1 MPRTKRTRYCRVS
14 DVTIIRPSKRADR
27 GCEEVGVVEA
37 IRFDDGV
44 LSLLD
49 QRVLPAVETWVRCDS
64 AASTAEAIRAMVVRG
79 APAIGIT
86 AAYGL
91 AVAVANGEDRAAA
104 VATLLAAR
112 PTAVNLRWALERL
125 AGTPDADLAE
135 AACAMH
141 AEDIAINRA
150 MGDHGAD
157 LIEGARDVYHHC
169 NTGALATGGWGTA
182 LGIVRSA
189 VARGRDLHVWVG
201 ETRPYLQ
208 GVCLTAWELLQERIR
223 CTLVADVAAAGL
235 MAAGRVDAVLVG
247 CDRVAAN
254 GDTANKVGTLGL
266 AVLAKEYGVPF
277 FVAMPTSTLD
287 RRCPTGADIPIEE
300 RGADEVVGHKGV
312 RWAADVP
319 VFNPAFDVTPAA
331 LITAWV
337 TERGPWRPPFPD

>member
-1 MPRTKRTRYCRVS
+1 M
-14 DVTIIRPSKRADR
+14 
-27 GCEEVGVVEA
+27 VEA
-37 IRFDDGV
+37 IRFEGGV
-44 LSLLD
+44 LWLLD
-49 QRVLPAVETWVRCDS
+49 QRVLPAVETWVRCDGS
-64 AASTAEAIRAMVVRG
+64 AATAEAIRAMVVRG
-79 APAIGIT
+79 APAIGIA

-104 VATLLAAR
+104 AATLLAAR

-125 AGTPDADLAE
+125 ADTPDAGLAE
-135 AACAMH
+135 AARAMH
-141 AEDIAINRA
+141 ADDVAINRA
-150 MGDHGAD
+150 LGEHGAD
-157 LIEGARDVYHHC
+157 LIAGARDVYHHC

-189 VARGRDLHVWVG
+189 VARGHDLHVWVG

-208 GVCLTAWELLQERIR
+208 GARLTAWELLQERIR

-266 AVLAKEYGVPF
+266 AVLAKAYGVPF
-277 FVAMPTSTLD
+277 YVAMPTSTLD
-287 RRCPTGADIPIEE
+287 RRCPTGAGIPIEE
-300 RGADEVVGHKGV
+300 RGADEVVGHKGA

-337 TERGPWRPPFPD
+337 TERGAWHPPFPA

>member
-1 MPRTKRTRYCRVS
+1 
-14 DVTIIRPSKRADR
+14 
-27 GCEEVGVVEA
+27 VVEA
-37 IRFDDGV
+37 IRYDGEA
-44 LSLLD
+44 LWLID
-49 QRVLPAVETWVRCDS
+49 QRVLPSVETWVRCDGS
-64 AASTAEAIRAMVVRG
+64 VATAEAIRAMVVRG

-91 AVAVANGEDRAAA
+91 AVAVNHGEDRATAH
-104 VATLLAAR
+104 ATLLAAR

-125 AGTPDADLAE
+125 VAVPDADLAD
-135 AACAMH
+135 AARAMH
-141 AEDIAINRA
+141 DEDIAINRA

-157 LIEGARDVYHHC
+157 LVAGATDVYHHC

-189 VARGRDLHVWVG
+189 VARGHDLHVWVG

-208 GVCLTAWELLQERIR
+208 GARLTAWELLQERIR

-266 AVLAKEYGVPF
+266 AVMAHRYGVPF
-277 FVAMPTSTLD
+277 YVAMPTSTLD
-287 RRCPTGADIPIEE
+287 RRCPTGAEIPIEE

-319 VFNPAFDVTPAA
+319 VFNPAFDVTPAE

-337 TERGPWRPPFPD
+337 TERGPWRPPFPP